1 MFFTSKGV
9 AAIPLVSQEEHTGSF
24 KNPVTL
30 KQNFEFIINQIT
42 DLKEPCLD
50 LFMSEHFIMTEDY
63 FYPLGD
69 SNLPLKEATS
79 KDSVFTNKWEFSR
92 ENISSIHTTE
102 KDI

>member
-1 MFFTSKGV
+1 
-9 AAIPLVSQEEHTGSF
+9 
-24 KNPVTL
+24 
-30 KQNFEFIINQIT
+30 
-42 DLKEPCLD
+42 
-50 LFMSEHFIMTEDY
+50 MSEHFIMTEDY